1 MFKSNTQHHME
12 EREKLFSGKG
22 SVSMKITGRR
32 LAITSALRHHIE
44 SRFERLMRYEVKLSH
59 LEVIL
64 AVSKLQHRAEV
75 VCTMQGRR
83 VQAKASTLEMYS
95 TIDQLV
101 DRLGAQIRKHKERQT
116 NHKEPAKRSVR
127 NILRQAIPRVKGE
140 IEVVHPVREVL
151 TLEDAKRRLDTLPGS
166 LVVFTAVSSG
176 KLQILQRLDHDRVVL
191 IDP

>member
-1 MFKSNTQHHME
+1 
-12 EREKLFSGKG
+12 
-22 SVSMKITGRR
+22 MKITGRR
-32 LAITSALRHHIE
+32 LVITSALRQHIE

-64 AVSKLQHRAEV
+64 VVSKLQHSAEV

-83 VQAKASTLEMYS
+83 IQAKASTLEMYA

-101 DRLGAQIRKHKERQT
+101 DRLGTQIRKHKERQT

-127 NILRQAIPRVKGE
+127 KILRQTIQ

-151 TLEDAKRRLDTLPGS
+151 TLEDARRRLDSLPGS
-166 LVVFTAVSSG
+166 LVVFTALSSG
-176 KLQILQRLDHDRVVL
+176 KLQILQRLDRDRVIL
-191 IDP
+191 IEP

>member
-1 MFKSNTQHHME
+1 
-12 EREKLFSGKG
+12 
-22 SVSMKITGRR
+22 MKITGRR
-32 LAITSALRHHIE
+32 LVITSALRQHIE

-75 VCTMQGRR
+75 VCAMQGRR
-83 VQAKASTLEMYS
+83 IQAKASTLEMYS

-101 DRLGAQIRKHKERQT
+101 DRLGTQIRKHKERQS

-127 NILRQAIPRVKGE
+127 KIQRQAIHKEKDE

-151 TLEDAKRRLDTLPGS
+151 TLEDARRRLDLLPGS
-166 LVVFTAVSSG
+166 LVVFTAISSG
-176 KLQILQRLDHDRVVL
+176 KLQILQRLDRDRVVL
-191 IDP
+191 IEP